1 MADVTLNI
9 STSGADLNL
18 GAVSEITAGTGL
30 TGGTIT
36 GTGTFAVDFA
46 PDGSGT
52 SSQAVRATDS
62 RLVAAAA
69 PPLHASTHAT
79 GGTDPVTLD
88 VSQVTNLTSILSGKV
103 NTTRQIIAG
112 PALIGGGDLSANR
125 TLSVLFGSS
134 NSTAC
139 IGDDL
144 RLSNARTPLTH
155 AATHAA
161 AGSDPITLAQSQVT
175 GLVASLAAKASTTH
189 ATTHA
194 TGGSDVLTLGQTQIT
209 GLVASLAAK
218 ALGATTMTAGTGLT
232 GGGDL
237 SANRT
242 FTVAYGTTS
251 STACVGNDARLSDAR
266 IPTGSALG
274 DLSGTYPSPVVA
286 KLQGVAVQSSAPAS
300 GDALIYVAGS
310 TEWQSQPATDVQAF
324 STAGVVVWTKPIG
337 CKSVEIICIGGGG
350 GGGSGHAHA
359 SGNKGGGG
367 GGSGAGITAIKYAAA
382 SLPATLTLTVGA
394 GGAGGAGVSAPND
407 GNIGVA
413 GGISTAISA
422 GITYAYAIGGLPG
435 SGGTNSGGAPGGV
448 SGTVGDALFLGG
460 AGGAGGASASV
471 GATAAYSA
479 GAPGGGGGG
488 GMPSAGTAFAG
499 GTGGTRLHIG
509 TGGTSAGGAGSA
521 VGYYGSGGGGSP
533 SLAGT
538 SAAGGAGIYGSG
550 GGGGGAATVAT
561 GAGGAGG
568 AGIIVLISE
577 F

>member
-62 RLVAAAA
+62 RLVAAAT

-112 PALIGGGDLSANR
+112 PALTGGGDLSANR

-144 RLSNARTPLTH
+144 RLSDARTALAH

-161 AGSDPITLAQSQVT
+161 AGSDPITLAQSQV
-175 GLVASLAAKASTTH
+175 
-189 ATTHA
+189 
-194 TGGSDVLTLGQTQIT
+194 T

-242 FTVAYGTTS
+242 FTVAYGVTS

-350 GGGSGHAHA
+350 GGGSGHAHV
-359 SGNKGGGG
+359 SGSKGGGG
-367 GGSGAGITAIKYAAA
+367 GGGGAGITAIKYAAA
-382 SLPATLTLTVGA
+382 SLPATLTLTIGA
-394 GGAGGAGVSAPND
+394 AGTGGAGVAAPNN
-407 GNIGVA
+407 GNTGVA

-422 GITYAYAIGGLPG
+422 GITYAYAVGGLAG
-435 SGGTNSGGAPGGV
+435 AAGTNSGGAGGAA
-448 SGTVGDALFLGG
+448 STAGDALYIGG
-460 AGGAGGASASV
+460 AGGAGGTTSSV
-471 GATAAYSA
+471 GATAGYSV

-488 GMPSAGTAFAG
+488 GMPGAGTAFAG

-509 TGGTSAGGAGSA
+509 TGGANTGGAGAA

-533 SLAGT
+533 SLVGT
-538 SAAGGAGIYGSG
+538 SVAGGAGIYGSG
-550 GGGGGAATVAT
+550 GGGSGAATVAT

-568 AGIIVLISE
+568 VGIIVLISE

>member
-9 STSGADLNL
+9 STSGANLNL

-36 GTGTFAVDFA
+36 GTGTIAVDFA

-125 TLSVLFGSS
+125 TLSVLFGTSS
-134 NSTAC
+134 STAC

-144 RLSNARTPLTH
+144 RLSDARTALAH

-161 AGSDPITLAQSQVT
+161 AGSDPITLAQSQV
-175 GLVASLAAKASTTH
+175 
-189 ATTHA
+189 
-194 TGGSDVLTLGQTQIT
+194 T

-242 FTVAYGTTS
+242 FTVAYGVTS
-251 STACVGNDARLSDAR
+251 STACVGNDARLSDSRA
-266 IPTGSALG
+266 PNGSATG

-350 GGGSGHAHA
+350 GGGSGHSHV

-413 GGISTAISA
+413 GGVSTAISA

-488 GMPSAGTAFAG
+488 GMPGAGTAFAG

-509 TGGTSAGGAGSA
+509 TGGANTGGAGSA

-533 SLAGT
+533 SLVGT
-538 SAAGGAGIYGSG
+538 SVVGGAGIYGSG
-550 GGGGGAATVAT
+550 GGGSGAATVAT

-568 AGIIVLISE
+568 SGIIVLISE

>member
-1 MADVTLNI
+1 MSDVTLNI
-9 STSGADLNL
+9 STSGANLNL

-36 GTGTFAVDFA
+36 GTGTIAVDFA
-46 PDGSGT
+46 PNGTGT
-52 SSQAVRATDS
+52 SSQAVRATDT
-62 RLVAAAA
+62 RLIA
-69 PPLHASTHAT
+69 PLVPPIHASTHAT

-88 VSQVTNLTSILSGKV
+88 VSQITNLTSILSGKV

-125 TLSVLFGSS
+125 TLSVLFGTSS
-134 NSTAC
+134 STAC

-144 RLSNARTPLTH
+144 RLSDARTPLTH

-161 AGSDPITLAQSQVT
+161 AGSDPITLAQSQV
-175 GLVASLAAKASTTH
+175 ASLTT
-189 ATTHA
+189 
-194 TGGSDVLTLGQTQIT
+194 D
-209 GLVASLAAK
+209 LAAK
-218 ALGATTMTAGTGLT
+218 ALKTTQVIAGTGLT

-350 GGGSGHAHA
+350 GGGSGHAQA
-359 SGNKGGGG
+359 TGNKGGGG
-367 GGSGAGITAIKYAAA
+367 GGSGAGITVIKYAAA
-382 SLPATLTLTVGA
+382 SLPATLTLTIGA
-394 GGAGGAGVSAPND
+394 GGAGGAGVVVPAD
-407 GNIGVA
+407 GNIGSA
-413 GGISTAISA
+413 GGISTAVNA
-422 GITYAYAIGGLPG
+422 GITYVYSIGGLPG
-435 SGGTNSGGAPGGV
+435 TGGTNTGGAPGGV
-448 SGTVGDALFLGG
+448 AGTVGDALFLGG
-460 AGGAGGASASV
+460 AGGAGGSGASV

-488 GMPSAGTAFAG
+488 GMSSAGSTHNG

-509 TGGTSAGGAGSA
+509 TGGANTGGTGTA

-533 SLAGT
+533 SVAGT

-550 GGGGGAATVAT
+550 GGGSGAATAAT

>member
-1 MADVTLNI
+1 MSDVTLNI
-9 STSGADLNL
+9 TTSGVDINA
-18 GAVSEITAGTGL
+18 GAVSAITAGTGL

-36 GTGTFAVDFA
+36 GVGTIAVDFA

-62 RLVAAAA
+62 RLVAAVT

-112 PALIGGGDLSANR
+112 PALTGGGDLSANR
-125 TLSVLFGSS
+125 TLSVLFGTS
-134 NSTAC
+134 NASAC
-139 IGDDL
+139 IGDDS
-144 RLSNARTPLTH
+144 RLSDARTPTAH
-155 AATHAA
+155 AASHGS
-161 AGSDPITLAQSQVT
+161 AGSDPITVAQSQVT
-175 GLVASLAAKASTTH
+175 SLVSDLAAKVPSTRQ
-189 ATTHA
+189 
-194 TGGSDVLTLGQTQIT
+194 VI
-209 GLVASLAAK
+209 
-218 ALGATTMTAGTGLT
+218 AGTGLT

-242 FTVAYGTTS
+242 FTVSYGTSS
-251 STACVGNDARLSDAR
+251 STACVGNDARLTDSRA
-266 IPTGSALG
+266 PNGSATG
-274 DLSGTYPSPVVA
+274 DLSGTYPAPVVA

-300 GDALIYVAGS
+300 GDALVYVLGS
-310 TEWQSQPATDVQAF
+310 TEWQSQPVTDVQAF
-324 STAGVVVWTKPIG
+324 TTAGTTTWTKPIG
-337 CKSVEIICIGGGG
+337 CKAVEIICIGGGG

-367 GGSGAGITAIKYAAA
+367 GGGGAGITAIKYAAA
-382 SLPATLTLTVGA
+382 DLPATLTLAIGA
-394 GGAGGAGVSAPND
+394 AGTGGAGVVASNN
-407 GNIGVA
+407 GNTGVA

-422 GITYAYAIGGLPG
+422 GITYAYAVGGLAG
-435 SGGTNSGGAPGGV
+435 AAGTNSGGAGGAA
-448 SGTVGDALFLGG
+448 STAGDALYIGG
-460 AGGAGGASASV
+460 AGGAGGTTSSV
-471 GATAAYSA
+471 GATAGYSV

-488 GMPSAGTAFAG
+488 GMPSAGTAFVG

-509 TGGTSAGGAGSA
+509 TGGANTGGAGSA

-533 SLAGT
+533 SLVGT
-538 SAAGGAGIYGSG
+538 SVAGGAGIYGSG
-550 GGGGGAATVAT
+550 GGGSGAATVAT

-568 AGIIVLISE
+568 AGIIVVISE

>member
-62 RLVAAAA
+62 RLVAAAT

-112 PALIGGGDLSANR
+112 PALTGGGDLSANR

-144 RLSNARTPLTH
+144 RLSDARTALAH

-161 AGSDPITLAQSQVT
+161 AGSDPITLAQSQV
-175 GLVASLAAKASTTH
+175 
-189 ATTHA
+189 
-194 TGGSDVLTLGQTQIT
+194 T

-242 FTVAYGTTS
+242 FTVAYGVTS
-251 STACVGNDARLSDAR
+251 STACVGNDARLTDSRA
-266 IPTGSALG
+266 PNGSATG
-274 DLSGTYPSPVVA
+274 DLSGTYPAPVVA

-300 GDALIYVAGS
+300 GDALVYVLGS
-310 TEWQSQPATDVQAF
+310 TEWQSQPVTDVQAF

-350 GGGSGHAHA
+350 GGGSGHAHV
-359 SGNKGGGG
+359 SGSKGGGG
-367 GGSGAGITAIKYAAA
+367 GGGGAGITAIKYAAA
-382 SLPATLTLTVGA
+382 DLPATLTLTIGA
-394 GGAGGAGVSAPND
+394 AGTGGAGVAAPNN
-407 GNIGVA
+407 GNTGVA

-422 GITYAYAIGGLPG
+422 GITYAYAVGGLAG
-435 SGGTNSGGAPGGV
+435 AAGTNSGGAGGAA
-448 SGTVGDALFLGG
+448 STAGDALYIGG
-460 AGGAGGASASV
+460 AGGAGGTTSSV
-471 GATAAYSA
+471 GATAGYSV

-488 GMPSAGTAFAG
+488 GMPGSGTAFAG

-509 TGGTSAGGAGSA
+509 TGGANTGGAGAA

-533 SLAGT
+533 SLVGT
-538 SAAGGAGIYGSG
+538 SVAGGAGIYGSG
-550 GGGGGAATVAT
+550 GGGSGAATVAT

-568 AGIIVLISE
+568 VGIIVLISE

>member
-9 STSGADLNL
+9 STSGANLNL

-36 GTGTFAVDFA
+36 GTGTIAVDFA

-103 NTTRQIIAG
+103 NITRQIIAG

-125 TLSVLFGSS
+125 TLSVLFGTSS
-134 NSTAC
+134 STAC

-144 RLSNARTPLTH
+144 RLSDARTALAH

-161 AGSDPITLAQSQVT
+161 AGSDPITLAQSQV
-175 GLVASLAAKASTTH
+175 
-189 ATTHA
+189 
-194 TGGSDVLTLGQTQIT
+194 T

-242 FTVAYGTTS
+242 FTVAYGVTS
-251 STACVGNDARLSDAR
+251 STACVGNDARLSDSRA
-266 IPTGSALG
+266 PNGSATG

-350 GGGSGHAHA
+350 GGGSGHSHV

-413 GGISTAISA
+413 GGVSTAISA

-488 GMPSAGTAFAG
+488 GMPGAGTAFAG

-509 TGGTSAGGAGSA
+509 TGGANTGGAGSA

-533 SLAGT
+533 SLVGT
-538 SAAGGAGIYGSG
+538 SVVGGAGIYGSG
-550 GGGGGAATVAT
+550 GGGSGAATVAT

-568 AGIIVLISE
+568 SGIIVLISE